1 MSMRSERDMDRAGG
15 KSIRNLQV
23 GSLLCRVIQDRLSR
37 GIADPRMRGMVS
49 ITGVETS
56 PDLNT
61 AIVRVSV
68 LPDKYGSR
76 VLGALKS
83 ATGIFQRQIRSE
95 TSLKRVPRLEFRLDE
110 SLKRDAELTQS
121 IRDGLGEDISQVDDR
136 EGLDQES

>member
-83 ATGIFQRQIRSE
+83 ATGILQRQIRSE

-121 IRDGLGEDISQVDDR
+121 IRDGLGEDISEVDDR